1 MLLPT
6 FSAVSVAPG
15 SAESFT
21 PSTCGV
27 QVAFDQTQSAK
38 GFLPTAAAPES
49 VFCRKSHD
57 WEYLGLS
64 ELLLL
69 PQPLRL
75 SVKSRLVSRPLGE
88 ENKNSDKRGSENEP
102 RTCTHFCIPMTSP
115 GIAEQIKKNKMHDP
129 KWVTSD
135 LQKDRPVLGQV
146 RKL

>member
-38 GFLPTAAAPES
+38 GFLPTVAAPES

-88 ENKNSDKRGSENEP
+88 ENKNS
-102 RTCTHFCIPMTSP
+102 
-115 GIAEQIKKNKMHDP
+115 
-129 KWVTSD
+129 
-135 LQKDRPVLGQV
+135 
-146 RKL
+146 